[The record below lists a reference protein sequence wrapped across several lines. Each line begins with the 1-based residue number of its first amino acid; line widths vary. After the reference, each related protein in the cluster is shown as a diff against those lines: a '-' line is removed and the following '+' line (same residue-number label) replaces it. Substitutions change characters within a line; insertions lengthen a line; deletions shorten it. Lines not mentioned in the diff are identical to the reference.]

1 MNENNEKL
9 TNDELDKETIVPSRP
24 FENIV
29 NAVIA
34 GFVAGAAS
42 VLALLKIIDK
52 D

>member
-1 MNENNEKL
+1 MNENNEKPTKEKL
-9 TNDELDKETIVPSRP
+9 NKETIIPPRP
-24 FENIV
+24 LENIV

-42 VLALLKIIDK
+42 VLALLKIVDK

>member
-1 MNENNEKL
+1 MNENKEKP
-9 TNDELDKETIVPSRP
+9 TKEKIISPRP
-24 FENIV
+24 LENIV

>member
-1 MNENNEKL
+1 MNENNEKP
-9 TNDELDKETIVPSRP
+9 TKEVVRP
-24 FENIV
+24 PRPLENIV